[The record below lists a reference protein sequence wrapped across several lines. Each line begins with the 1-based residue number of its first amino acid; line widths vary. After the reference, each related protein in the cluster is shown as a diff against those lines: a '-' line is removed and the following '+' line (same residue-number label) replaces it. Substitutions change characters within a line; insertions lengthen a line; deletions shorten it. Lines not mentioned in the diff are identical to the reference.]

1 MSKVEMK
8 TNNEILSELYGT
20 ALEIDISQNPKNR
33 IANFLKRVKNPN
45 LIQGKDYQIELAW
58 SDTDRTIQDCLKDLL
73 TLINK

>member
-20 ALEIDISQNPKNR
+20 ALEVDISQNPRNR
-33 IANFLKRVKNPN
+33 IANFLERVNNPN

-58 SDTDRTIQDCLKDLL
+58 SDTDRTIQDCIKEVL
-73 TLINK
+73 TIT